1 MSRHQPPDVLLI
13 KLLQRSDVPSDED
26 LRKLKS
32 AVFSKLPDEQ
42 APSSAI
48 ISVPAAHWATSI
60 DLRKVAQKAFHYAKY
75 VLWGFLSLTLR
86 LLAKTFSFSSRPSL
100 Q

>member
-26 LRKLKS
+26 LIKLKS
-32 AVFSKLPDEQ
+32 AILSQISDDE
-42 APSSAI
+42 ASSRNI
-48 ISVPAAHWATSI
+48 ISIPAAHWLNRNE
-60 DLRKVAQKAFHYAKY
+60 LRKTAQKAFHFVKY
-75 VLWGFLSLTLR
+75 VFSVCISLIWR
-86 LLAKTFSFSSRPSL
+86 LLVKTFSFSSRPSL